1 MKKLSLLKLNDSKN
15 LQPDELKRIKGGSCS
30 SWLCQCHNMKIIVLL
45 IVLFLSIPVYGQ
57 NVPIMQK
64 SASGDEIHID
74 FYSAYK
80 NRTPILLTSQIAD
93 DIEFIPL
100 ETTEDCLIGNFI
112 RNIVVTQ
119 KDIIVFDYDGC
130 YHFNRQGK
138 FLNKIGAKGN
148 GPGEYTQPMSIVVD
162 TLNHWVYF
170 SDYHSGRFVKYDYS
184 GRYLADLKVE
194 RMGHNNTLHKPQE
207 IIIEKVFYQF
217 AKKGERFCMMYY
229 SEKQKKIIS
238 KMSCDYDKDIPGLAM
253 CNPISYSHNGN
264 MYLKD
269 FWCDTIY
276 QMIDPFHLKSY
287 AVFDKGNFEERT
299 RNDESLITGKES
311 SRDRMVLDIGRIS
324 ETDRYILISSN
335 RAVMAHDKKLQ
346 KTFAGGYSGEDD
358 KLGVQDDLYGCPG
371 IRSDHYPS
379 CVNGNEL
386 YTFRHAH
393 EFIENGDGKHSITD
407 TRYDAYRKMVD
418 NLDEEDNPVIM
429 IVKIK
434 R

>member
-1 MKKLSLLKLNDSKN
+1 MKNFVFVS
-15 LQPDELKRIKGGSCS
+15 
-30 SWLCQCHNMKIIVLL
+30 IVLL
-45 IVLFLSIPVYGQ
+45 SFVFPAQSQNIPV
-57 NVPIMQK
+57 MQK
-64 SASGDEIHID
+64 TASGNEIHID

-80 NRTPILLTSQIAD
+80 NRSPILLTSQIAD

-100 ETTEDCLIGNFI
+100 ETTNECLISNFI

-130 YHFNRQGK
+130 YRFNRQGK
-138 FLNKIGAKGN
+138 YLNKIGVKGN
-148 GPGEYTQPMSIVVD
+148 GPGEYTRPMSIVVD
-162 TLNHWVYF
+162 TLNNWVYF
-170 SDYHSGRFVKYDYS
+170 SDFHSGRFVKYDYT

-194 RMGHNNTLHKPQE
+194 NMGRNNTLYKPQE
-207 IIIEKVFYQF
+207 IIVEKTFYQF

-229 SEKQKKIIS
+229 SENQKKIIS

-253 CNPISYSHNGN
+253 CDPISYSHNGN

-276 QMIDPFHLKSY
+276 RMVDPFHLISY
-287 AVFDKGNFEERT
+287 AVFDKGDFEERT
-299 RNDESLITGKES
+299 RNDESLITGKEP

-346 KTFAGGYSGEDD
+346 KTFAGGYLEGDD

-407 TRYDAYRKMVD
+407 ARYDAYRKMVD
-418 NLDEEDNPVIM
+418 GLDEEDNPVIM

>member
-1 MKKLSLLKLNDSKN
+1 MKNFVFVS
-15 LQPDELKRIKGGSCS
+15 
-30 SWLCQCHNMKIIVLL
+30 IVLL
-45 IVLFLSIPVYGQ
+45 SFAFPAQSQDAPV
-57 NVPIMQK
+57 MQK
-64 SASGDEIHID
+64 TASGNELHVD

-80 NRTPILLTSQIAD
+80 NRSPILLTSQIAD

-100 ETTEDCLIGNFI
+100 ETTNECLISNFI

-130 YHFNRQGK
+130 YRFNRQGK
-138 FLNKIGAKGN
+138 YLNKIGVKGN
-148 GPGEYTQPMSIVVD
+148 GPGEYTRPMSIVVD
-162 TLNHWVYF
+162 TLNNWVYF
-170 SDYHSGRFVKYDYS
+170 SDFHSGRFVKYDYT

-194 RMGHNNTLHKPQE
+194 NMGRNNTLYKPQE
-207 IIIEKVFYQF
+207 IIVEKTFYQF

-229 SEKQKKIIS
+229 SENQKKIIS

-276 QMIDPFHLKSY
+276 RMVDPFHLISY
-287 AVFDKGNFEERT
+287 AVFDKGDFEERT
-299 RNDESLITGKES
+299 RNDESLITGKEP

-346 KTFAGGYSGEDD
+346 KTFAGGYLEGDD

-418 NLDEEDNPVIM
+418 SLDEEDNPVIM